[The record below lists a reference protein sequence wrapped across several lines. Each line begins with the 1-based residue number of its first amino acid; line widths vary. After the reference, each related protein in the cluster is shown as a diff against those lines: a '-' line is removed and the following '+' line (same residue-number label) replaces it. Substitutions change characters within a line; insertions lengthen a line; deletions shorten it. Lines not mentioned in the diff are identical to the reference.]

1 MSYFSFTQRTRQ
13 ARLNLSL
20 LPMAHQ
26 KRHERSSATPLRS
39 EKDIQQP
46 SHSPFHH
53 GRPLDKANLTAD
65 TSTSVQPPL
74 TRSGSPL
81 VDQLDIATSTPRTE
95 YTSEEQQQTSFFNDH
110 SSLFDQVSRIECQFD
125 QLSLMGDN
133 ATFSDQVVQYQNKE
147 ANRSAKSKGLS
158 TSSSLKEQEKVLEV
172 LLVTWSVIDML

>member
-1 MSYFSFTQRTRQ
+1 
-13 ARLNLSL
+13 
-20 LPMAHQ
+20 MAHQ
-26 KRHERSSATPLRS
+26 ERHERLSATPLRS

-46 SHSPFHH
+46 NPSPFHH
-53 GRPLDKANLTAD
+53 GCLLDKANLTAD

-81 VDQLDIATSTPRTE
+81 VDQLDIGTSIPRTE

-133 ATFSDQVVQYQNKE
+133 ATFSDQAVQHQHKE
-147 ANRSAKSKGLS
+147 ANRSTKSKGLS
-158 TSSSLKEQEKVLEV
+158 TSSSLKEQEKVLGV
-172 LLVTWSVIDML
+172 SLITCSVIDMLL

>member
-1 MSYFSFTQRTRQ
+1 MS
-13 ARLNLSL
+13 
-20 LPMAHQ
+20 HQ

-81 VDQLDIATSTPRTE
+81 VDRLDIGTFISRTDNAT

-133 ATFSDQVVQYQNKE
+133 ATFSDQVLQHQHKE

-158 TSSSLKEQEKVLEV
+158 TSSSLKEQEKVHGV
-172 LLVTWSVIDML
+172 LQVK